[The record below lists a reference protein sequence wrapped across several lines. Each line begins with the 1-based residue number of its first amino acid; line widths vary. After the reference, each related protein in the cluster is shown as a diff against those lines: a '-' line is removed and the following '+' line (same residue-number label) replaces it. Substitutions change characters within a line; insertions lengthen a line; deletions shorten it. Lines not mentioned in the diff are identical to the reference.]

1 MLWVLESGTLAVSGG
16 LTHFCLPPPQDSS
29 ASLPP
34 SIRLSASGTTK
45 TTMMINCSTLN
56 CTWTQ
61 GCG

>member
-1 MLWVLESGTLAVSGG
+1 L
-16 LTHFCLPPPQDSS
+16 
-29 ASLPP
+29 LPP